1 MRHFIYQDE
10 KSHKFWAVK
19 QQGNELHISWGKVGT
34 NGQSQVKS
42 FADAVAA
49 EKAELKLIA
58 EKVKKGYV
66 EQAKDNSLQPSQTV
80 TDSLKVADL
89 STIIQEQPSFVAE
102 TRAADKNTDAVLPWL
117 AKDIAVVFPPEVV
130 HTTLSHRRFPGAP
143 VQQADK
149 LTQLRR
155 LACSISQRDNKTA
168 TFDFSACSLEWQNTV
183 AQAIS
188 QIDGLKTTQLP
199 SPVMAVLTALEM
211 KCTRYKEREDVMDQI
226 IQEGGLEYATDVII
240 HLQQISI
247 EWDYVNNNI
256 VFLSSGISPDY
267 LQQYSSFELRLRK
280 HLSLAEESLWQ
291 KCAQKLIAAIP
302 HIPEWRQPLIALLLP
317 EKPEI
322 AHEISQRLL
331 GQKKLPSLEWLKIVA
346 TDEHILA
353 SLEKYHE
360 PYAIFDDYYCGA
372 IWSATVLQE
381 QGVTALPRFAPYAAS
396 DYCADVLRHIN
407 HPFALTLL
415 IRVAG
420 HTKRCHDRMTKACA
434 AFPHAA
440 LAALAE
446 LLVQKEENSWRI
458 MLMTMLI
465 SHPTLAEQ
473 VIPWLSTPAVAVLK
487 SCQQQLTQPSNHA
500 SADLL
505 PAIVVSPPWLS
516 KKKKSPI
523 PVLDLAPLNLE
534 SICTITDTEAKE
546 FQTHWDW
553 EPHKP
558 SEGAKNF
565 LYSLGYRRW
574 DFDTYKYIGASDSA
588 IDAWEREDFATL
600 IQMFK
605 AHHAPYQGEWHL
617 NSLPFL
623 PMQKAIKL
631 WEFLSK
637 EPHTAIKPVMLYLRL
652 AGMSG
657 FLHSFSRYPQ
667 EGFAVANYFAA
678 TELAP
683 AVARAFNKL
692 KTLRQDARSW
702 LLKYPQH
709 AITGL
714 LPAALGKTGE
724 AQDNARAA
732 LRMLTENGHQP
743 LLQEIARRYNQP
755 EVTDAVNA
763 LLALDPLDNH
773 PTKIPTLPT
782 FYQPSLWT
790 RPLLKAN
797 AQSLPD
803 SALLH
808 LGEMLRFPQEEA
820 LYPGLLQVKDACTT
834 DSLAEFAWDLFTAW
848 QTAGAPS
855 KESWAFTALG
865 VLGNDDTA
873 RKLTPLIRA
882 WPGESQHKRATVGLD
897 ILAAIG
903 SDIALMQLNGIAQ
916 KLKFKALQERAKEK
930 IANIAE
936 SRELTVAEL
945 EDRLAP
951 DLGLDDNGSLLLDFG
966 PRQFTVSFDETLKP
980 FVRDASGS
988 RLKDLPKPNK
998 SDDELQANNAVNRYK
1013 LLKKDART
1021 VAAQQVARLE
1031 SAMCLRR
1038 RWSPENFQLFLVEHP
1053 LVRHLTRR
1061 LIWGVYSAE
1070 NQLLACFRVAEDNSY
1085 STADDDLFTLP
1096 EGDISIGIPH
1106 VLEISPT
1113 DAAAFGQLFADYE
1126 LLPPFRQLDR
1136 NSYALTEAERNASEL
1151 TRWAGRKC
1159 PSGRVMGL
1167 ANKGWMRGEP
1177 QDGGWIGWMIKPLG
1191 RWSLIMEIDEGFAVG
1206 MSPAELSAEQLLS
1219 KLWLWEGK
1227 AESYGWGSN
1236 STQEAQFSVLDAI
1249 TASELI
1255 NDIEA
1260 LFE

>member
-34 NGQSQVKS
+34 NGQSQVNS

-155 LACSISQRDNKTA
+155 LACSVSQRDNKTA